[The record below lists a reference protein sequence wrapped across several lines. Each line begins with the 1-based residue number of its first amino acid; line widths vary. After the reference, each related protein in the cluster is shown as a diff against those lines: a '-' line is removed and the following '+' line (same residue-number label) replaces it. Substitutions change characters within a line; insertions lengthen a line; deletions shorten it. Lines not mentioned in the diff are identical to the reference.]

1 MASISFAKTVTLL
14 KSENKMMIRKLFISL
29 LSILSFSTA
38 VAQQLAEN
46 QRLVGYS
53 TTDSITISGA
63 AFGQAGTYTIGALL
77 SPQMLSSYSGCKIVG
92 LRIAAAT
99 NLGRSRT
106 FIYNIANGSMQPVI
120 EQNQR
125 LYEGWNSIYFNGEG
139 ITINDN
145 DHLFFGFDYV
155 ETQEMISADMGGLC
169 CVGSD
174 VDGGFYY
181 YGSYNNRTDLFQIT
195 DVGCLCVQLIVDI
208 SSLPLYDLDIDA
220 VDAGFKYKKPGEN
233 IDALITYS
241 NVGRKDISNYQ
252 LAWQIDNATPVIQT
266 FNETVRSGATENWV
280 FTNSL
285 PDDISVGMHTF
296 RVYAVQVENEPLP
309 EKSKN
314 DTITQNFA
322 IYRDTLKRSQ
332 VYFEIYNDQTSPYSS
347 FLNEAVKLLPS
358 DIAAIVNVH
367 RPGTPLA
374 VQEAGYLHQLY
385 AYDWPTFTVNRAY
398 FPGEANIAY
407 DMNDYLPVIGA
418 DMTAGIINDMLW
430 QDYLNPSFASVSLNA
445 AYNEAS
451 RELSITATG
460 RLLAEAKAIYGD
472 LALTLMAVE
481 DSVVSSQ
488 VVYNLLTGR
497 SSTQSRYVHDRV
509 LRGYLTAPTGD
520 AISAEGE
527 NYSIVRSMTLP
538 EGWNPRRL
546 SIVALLTKKATAI
559 TDDNVTD
566 YDVINANSLRLS
578 DSMPSAIELTKADTP
593 TVSTYYSLD
602 GKRLS
607 SLPAGRGLFI
617 ERRADGTVRKT
628 FKCK

>member
-1 MASISFAKTVTLL
+1 
-14 KSENKMMIRKLFISL
+14 MIRKLFISL

-46 QRLVGYS
+46 KRLVGYS
-53 TTDSITISGA
+53 TTDSITIRGA

-106 FIYNIANGSMQPVI
+106 FIYNVANGSMQPVI

-139 ITINDN
+139 ITINDSDN
-145 DHLFFGFDYV
+145 LFFGFDYV

-195 DVGCLCVQLIVDI
+195 DVGCLCVQLIVDV

-252 LAWQIDNATPVIQT
+252 LAWQIDNGTPVIQT

-280 FTNSL
+280 FTCSL

-314 DTITQNFA
+314 DTITQNLA
-322 IYRDTLKRSQ
+322 IYRDTL
-332 VYFEIYNDQTSPYSS
+332 
-347 FLNEAVKLLPS
+347 
-358 DIAAIVNVH
+358 
-367 RPGTPLA
+367 
-374 VQEAGYLHQLY
+374 
-385 AYDWPTFTVNRAY
+385 
-398 FPGEANIAY
+398 
-407 DMNDYLPVIGA
+407 
-418 DMTAGIINDMLW
+418 
-430 QDYLNPSFASVSLNA
+430 
-445 AYNEAS
+445 
-451 RELSITATG
+451 
-460 RLLAEAKAIYGD
+460 
-472 LALTLMAVE
+472 
-481 DSVVSSQ
+481 
-488 VVYNLLTGR
+488 
-497 SSTQSRYVHDRV
+497 
-509 LRGYLTAPTGD
+509 
-520 AISAEGE
+520 
-527 NYSIVRSMTLP
+527 
-538 EGWNPRRL
+538 
-546 SIVALLTKKATAI
+546 
-559 TDDNVTD
+559 
-566 YDVINANSLRLS
+566 
-578 DSMPSAIELTKADTP
+578 
-593 TVSTYYSLD
+593 
-602 GKRLS
+602 
-607 SLPAGRGLFI
+607 
-617 ERRADGTVRKT
+617 
-628 FKCK
+628 